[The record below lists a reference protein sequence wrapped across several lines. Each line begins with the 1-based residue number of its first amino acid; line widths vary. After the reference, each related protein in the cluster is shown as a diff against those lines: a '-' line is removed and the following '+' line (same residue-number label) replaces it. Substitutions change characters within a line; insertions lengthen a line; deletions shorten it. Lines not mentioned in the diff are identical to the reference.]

1 MMYNLVVFSM
11 FTKLYNHHH
20 YLIPEHS
27 VTPVSCIFLLCPFHR
42 CGNRSGMQEAHPD
55 LTRELRGRAGSPAVL
70 ALRDGRPLK
79 GRPGAGLEETPRLIS
94 EQAGD
99 RAASPAV
106 TGFPLTYPRC
116 KAIPPEPG
124 SWWPRLLL
132 FCINIASP
140 KQETILKFTVYTV
153 IKASRPPHC

>member
-1 MMYNLVVFSM
+1 MYNLVVFSV

-42 CGNRSGMQEAHPD
+42 CGNRSGMQDAHPE

-70 ALRDGRPLK
+70 ALCDGRPLK
-79 GRPGAGLEETPRLIS
+79 GRPGAGLEETPPLII

-99 RAASPAV
+99 GAASPAV
-106 TGFPLTYPRC
+106 TGFPPPVPAARPFPRSLV
-116 KAIPPEPG
+116 PG
-124 SWWPRLLL
+124 GLDL
-132 FCINIASP
+132 FCINTASP
-140 KQETILKFTVYTV
+140 KQETVLKFTMYTV
-153 IKASRPPHC
+153 IKASHPPHC